1 MTLSRDGDYINSV
14 NLYAG
19 SPFPYLVLD
28 VVNGQSF
35 PHNPGFRVM
44 HWHED
49 LQFIYVESG
58 EIEIRTLE
66 QSAPLSAGDGVFIN
80 KNVVHQV
87 IQRSVCHYHSFV
99 FPDYFLSFYPGGPA
113 EKLVRLVTQNQNLP
127 LFLMQTSQEQYCPCL
142 RILAQLLALEK
153 EKTQSYPYQVLVLLT
168 QLWLEMQKHIFS
180 PFQPEESSV
189 ERRMR
194 TFLRYIH
201 QHYAEELAL
210 ADLAGSANVSKS
222 ECLRCFKSSLQTTPY
237 HYLMEYRLS
246 KAAALLESTD
256 IPVGEISVSV
266 GFHQMS
272 YFGKRFREKTGYSPT
287 NYRHLYQKSSFIT

>member
-1 MTLSRDGDYINSV
+1 
-14 NLYAG
+14 
-19 SPFPYLVLD
+19 
-28 VVNGQSF
+28 
-35 PHNPGFRVM
+35 
-44 HWHED
+44 
-49 LQFIYVESG
+49 
-58 EIEIRTLE
+58 
-66 QSAPLSAGDGVFIN
+66 
-80 KNVVHQV
+80 
-87 IQRSVCHYHSFV
+87 
-99 FPDYFLSFYPGGPA
+99 
-113 EKLVRLVTQNQNLP
+113 
-127 LFLMQTSQEQYCPCL
+127 MQTSQEQYCPCL

-168 QLWLEMQKHIFS
+168 QLWLEMQKHISS

-272 YFGKRFREKTGYSPT
+272 YFGKRFREKTGYSPYKLSSSIPKEFFYNIKLNFRNT
-287 NYRHLYQKSSFIT
+287 NIQKTTVQIIRKSTLWFFLLINQSFQRLDSVRSETKFR